1 MLVVLIAIAGCSAAP
16 RQRPVKLGPV
26 DTGPGSLAAARQY
39 LEGRWTLESFQVF
52 PPGRPVVAL
61 KGHGS
66 LTYDAFGNL
75 QMEIRADDESADLLR
90 AAGIAMTGNAISTS
104 GRTVVDMQN
113 RTLTYII
120 QGQPASTGPLAV
132 TRPRYWEVEAD
143 LLTLTTRGDD
153 GQAASVG
160 RWRRL
165 R

>member
-1 MLVVLIAIAGCSAAP
+1 
-16 RQRPVKLGPV
+16 
-26 DTGPGSLAAARQY
+26 
-39 LEGRWTLESFQVF
+39 
-52 PPGRPVVAL
+52 
-61 KGHGS
+61 
-66 LTYDAFGNL
+66 
-75 QMEIRADDESADLLR
+75 
-90 AAGIAMTGNAISTS
+90 
-104 GRTVVDMQN
+104 MQN